1 MPDQTSLR
9 QLRLTQQEAIEAQME
24 AERMRDIL
32 LLLTSL
38 IQREEATAA
47 LILGCLYDVAAKNL
61 INQKLRS
68 HLLNRFSKWVAKLSK
83 PAFRVI
89 ALRWFKREV
98 PQLITDW
105 LYSKVQFASQ
115 LSSDETQEVLPVAS
129 QPTQLVSSEEYSRE
143 LLRLNAQVKR
153 LKVLLLGVT
162 CALSGTVAWVAL
174 RSSNSFQ
181 PTIPEP
187 AAVINQQ
194 PSDRTICMAVSRIRQ
209 ASHTPQG
216 CSSPK

>member
-1 MPDQTSLR
+1 MPDQTPLR
-9 QLRLTQQEAIEAQME
+9 QPGSTQQEAIEAQME
-24 AERMRDIL
+24 AERMRDVL

-47 LILGCLYDVAAKNL
+47 LILDCLYDVAAKNL

-68 HLLNRFSKWVAKLSK
+68 RFLNRLSKWVAKLSK

-105 LYSKVQFASQ
+105 LYSKVQFAPT
-115 LSSDETQEVLPVAS
+115 LPPETEVLAVTS
-129 QPTQLVSSEEYSRE
+129 QPAQLTSSEEYNRE
-143 LLRLNAQVKR
+143 LVRLNAQVKR

-162 CALSGTVAWVAL
+162 CALSGTVAWVILNRPANL
-174 RSSNSFQ
+174 LQ

-187 AAVINQQ
+187 AAVMDQR
-194 PSDRTICMAVSRIRQ
+194 PSDRTICMAVSRMRQ
-209 ASHTPQG
+209 ASQTPQG
-216 CSSPK
+216 CSLPR